1 MRILQTASSFVAC
14 GKVVM
19 SALHCMSHGAYMLLH
34 GFVEHG
40 SNAGACTACPHHQHL
55 LLADLLPLFALHCHS
70 SIHTSQGYSCC
81 PLLAP
86 FPLSG
91 SKVHYRSSFCQ
102 GQFGPF
108 VCWRHRGDQSTGQ
121 LQNAPG
127 TVSKATSSCSTG
139 STMPT

>member
-1 MRILQTASSFVAC
+1 MHILQTAGSLVAC
-14 GKVVM
+14 GRAMM
-19 SALHCMSHGAYMLLH
+19 SALQCISQGAYMLLH
-34 GFVEHG
+34 GFIEHG
-40 SNAGACTACPHHQHL
+40 SNAGASTASSHHQHL

-70 SIHTSQGYSCC
+70 SIHTGQGHGCC

-91 SKVHYRSSFCQ
+91 SKVNYRSSFCQ
-102 GQFGPF
+102 GQIGPF

-121 LQNAPG
+121 LQKAPG
-127 TVSKATSSCSTG
+127 TVSKATSSCLTG